1 MHIAQSLF
9 CSWWP
14 YSPSWDGP
22 VGFLPT
28 FFDLAVVKSL
38 WQLSWD
44 KVCFILIARDWL
56 CFGFAEL
63 LESFPFLGSLLVSRN
78 CRLSGLVCDLWG
90 PWRWLFGS
98 RICDA
103 ASLVSLADV
112 RSVCGSVTSL
122 FICCCPFG
130 LSFYALRV
138 NRAFAPF
145 MARLCLWGWAVLRAF
160 GYGSAGSLNFTL
172 SFD

>member
-1 MHIAQSLF
+1 M
-9 CSWWP
+9 
-14 YSPSWDGP
+14 
-22 VGFLPT
+22 
-28 FFDLAVVKSL
+28 
-38 WQLSWD
+38 
-44 KVCFILIARDWL
+44 CFILIARDWL

-112 RSVCGSVTSL
+112 RSVCDSVTSL

>member
-1 MHIAQSLF
+1 MARSGFADFLCFGYVQSF
-9 CSWWP
+9 
-14 YSPSWDGP
+14 
-22 VGFLPT
+22 
-28 FFDLAVVKSL
+28 

-44 KVCFILIARDWL
+44 KVCFIPVARDWL
-56 CFGFAEL
+56 CFCFAEL

-112 RSVCGSVTSL
+112 RAVCDGVTSL
-122 FICCCPFG
+122 FICCCPLDY
-130 LSFYALRV
+130 LS
-138 NRAFAPF
+138 
-145 MARLCLWGWAVLRAF
+145 MLCTLIVPLPLLWPGCASGAEPC
-160 GYGSAGSLNFTL
+160 
-172 SFD
+172 